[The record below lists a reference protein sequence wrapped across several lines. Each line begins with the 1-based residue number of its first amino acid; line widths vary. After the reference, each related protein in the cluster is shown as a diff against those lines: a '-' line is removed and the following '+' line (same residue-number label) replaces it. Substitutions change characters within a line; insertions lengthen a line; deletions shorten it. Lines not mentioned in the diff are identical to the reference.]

1 MGWLIKEKRGPAWKH
16 GWTQQTITSIS
27 PPPMPVVTLFGIVL
41 LLLWLSFHIN
51 YTRQM
56 ERTVVS
62 LKFLLLLLPLL
73 LVVLARW
80 LAANRGRL
88 VIPLPDVDPDSMHRV
103 SRTPWG
109 VALLVGLVLVLLSF
123 QSNLRSQ
130 WSPWW
135 SSGYR
140 L

>member
-1 MGWLIKEKRGPAWKH
+1 MGWLIREKRGPAWKH
-16 GWTQQTITSIS
+16 GWTRQTIDSMS
-27 PPPMPVVTLFGIVL
+27 LPPMPVVTLFGIVL

-62 LKFLLLLLPLL
+62 LKLLLLLVPLL
-73 LVVLARW
+73 LIILARW
-80 LAANRGRL
+80 LDANRGRL
-88 VIPLPDVDPDSMHRV
+88 VIPLPDADPDTMHRV

-109 VALLVGLVLVLLSF
+109 VALLVGLVLLLLSF

-135 SSGYR
+135 SSRYH

>member
-1 MGWLIKEKRGPAWKH
+1 MGWLIKEKRGPAWKR
-16 GWTQQTITSIS
+16 GWTEQTIASIS
-27 PPPMPVVTLFGIVL
+27 PPPMPVIILFGIVF

-56 ERTVVS
+56 ESTIIS
-62 LKFLLLLLPLL
+62 LKLVLLLLPLL
-73 LVVLARW
+73 LIILARC
-80 LAANRGRL
+80 LAANRGRV
-88 VIPLPDVDPDSMHRV
+88 VIPLPDADPDTMYRA

-109 VALLVGLVLVLLSF
+109 IALLVGVVLVLLSF
-123 QSNLRSQ
+123 QSNFRSQ

-135 SSGYR
+135 SSYYH

>member
-16 GWTQQTITSIS
+16 GWAQQTIASIS
-27 PPPMPVVTLFGIVL
+27 PPPMPVVALFSIVL
-41 LLLWLSFHIN
+41 LLLWLSFRIN

-62 LKFLLLLLPLL
+62 LKLLLLLLPLF
-73 LVVLARW
+73 LVVLTRW
-80 LAANRGRL
+80 VAANHGRL
-88 VIPLPDVDPDSMHRV
+88 VIPLPDADHDTMHRA

-109 VALLVGLVLVLLSF
+109 IAFLVGLVLLLLSY

-135 SSGYR
+135 SSYYH